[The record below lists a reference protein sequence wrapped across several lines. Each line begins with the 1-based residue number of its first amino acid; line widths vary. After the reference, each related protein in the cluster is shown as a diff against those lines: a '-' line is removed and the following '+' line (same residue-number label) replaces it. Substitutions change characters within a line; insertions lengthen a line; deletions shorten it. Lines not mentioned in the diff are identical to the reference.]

1 MAKILVCDDDKD
13 IVEAI
18 DIYLTQEG
26 YEVLKAYDGDEAIKV
41 LKRNEVDLLIMDV
54 MMPRLDGIR
63 ATLKIRENMS
73 LPIII
78 LSAKSEDADK
88 ILGLNIGADDYMT
101 KPFNPLELVARVKS
115 QLRRY
120 TQLGSTARSDN
131 QSEFRTGGLVIRDD
145 LKEVTVDG
153 EKVKLTPIEYNI
165 LLLLVKNQGKVF
177 SINQIYENIW
187 NEEAIGAD
195 NTVAVHIRHIRE
207 KIEINPKEPRYLKV
221 VWGVGYKVEKD
232 RLGGLMNNK
241 WYQRAPCKGILIVLE
256 HILAVVMITCLVFTF
271 SYPGDNLAGILF
283 EKPHKKYDQSKGFTD
298 KLMSAANDITAAEGY
313 DSNFETEGK
322 YDENRIVDLKEYDS
336 DRKISNEN
344 VNGLA
349 YRLGD
354 FVNYWENDQEMYYAD
369 GTKMADGD
377 NDDEIIV
384 CQKDD
389 GTYHYYYEKEFRREF
404 KNGNLQFG
412 NMDEAKDE
420 YSLESTGEVI
430 DSLINDWIEN
440 SASIYRNILDSENR
454 QVYTKCWRY
463 DGEKVSENCAPV
475 GAKNLLEVVNKD
487 SRWNGKL
494 SDAMSMLGNTVDS
507 VRDEFLTWQYVTEEY
522 KEGNTNLAYMI
533 VDLDNKKVY
542 TNRLAYQRFDEW
554 EKNLE
559 SMKKLGVYAV
569 ATPKLTEYQSDID
582 MDGSQWKSL
591 IGGNMW
597 MDNYECVFAV
607 DTSYPIQDDF
617 YQESK
622 IYQEY
627 APQVRFTFW
636 IADCNRICNACN
648 SVMADNC
655 CRQIKPGRRHCV
667 KSGR

>member
-88 ILGLNIGADDYMT
+88 ILGLNVGADDYVT

-221 VWGVGYKVEKD
+221 VWGVGYKVEK
-232 RLGGLMNNK
+232 
-241 WYQRAPCKGILIVLE
+241 
-256 HILAVVMITCLVFTF
+256 
-271 SYPGDNLAGILF
+271 
-283 EKPHKKYDQSKGFTD
+283 
-298 KLMSAANDITAAEGY
+298 
-313 DSNFETEGK
+313 
-322 YDENRIVDLKEYDS
+322 
-336 DRKISNEN
+336 
-344 VNGLA
+344 
-349 YRLGD
+349 
-354 FVNYWENDQEMYYAD
+354 
-369 GTKMADGD
+369 
-377 NDDEIIV
+377 
-384 CQKDD
+384 
-389 GTYHYYYEKEFRREF
+389 
-404 KNGNLQFG
+404 
-412 NMDEAKDE
+412 
-420 YSLESTGEVI
+420 
-430 DSLINDWIEN
+430 
-440 SASIYRNILDSENR
+440 
-454 QVYTKCWRY
+454 
-463 DGEKVSENCAPV
+463 
-475 GAKNLLEVVNKD
+475 
-487 SRWNGKL
+487 
-494 SDAMSMLGNTVDS
+494 
-507 VRDEFLTWQYVTEEY
+507 
-522 KEGNTNLAYMI
+522 
-533 VDLDNKKVY
+533 
-542 TNRLAYQRFDEW
+542 
-554 EKNLE
+554 
-559 SMKKLGVYAV
+559 
-569 ATPKLTEYQSDID
+569 
-582 MDGSQWKSL
+582 
-591 IGGNMW
+591 IG
-597 MDNYECVFAV
+597 
-607 DTSYPIQDDF
+607 
-617 YQESK
+617 
-622 IYQEY
+622 
-627 APQVRFTFW
+627 
-636 IADCNRICNACN
+636 
-648 SVMADNC
+648 
-655 CRQIKPGRRHCV
+655 
-667 KSGR
+667 